1 MTLLTVKKIDGVK
14 PQLRMCVEFGTE
26 ESKDQWR
33 EQIMFHA
40 DVTKGKKGVETGLDW
55 GK

>member
-1 MTLLTVKKIDGVK
+1 
-14 PQLRMCVEFGTE
+14 MCAEFGTE
-26 ESKDQWR
+26 ESKEIWR

-40 DVTKGKKGVETGLDW
+40 DVAKIKSKVTELTW

>member
-1 MTLLTVKKIDGVK
+1 
-14 PQLRMCVEFGTE
+14 MCVEFGTE
-26 ESKDQWR
+26 ESKDVWR

-40 DVTKGKKGVETGLDW
+40 DVAKLGGPRDKTTELTW